1 MQRPKSGASRRHR
14 LALVPGYR
22 PETGQSPSPAQT
34 PRLEL
39 YAFAAPASCAE
50 AVTVPPRKPHWRR
63 CRRLKWSLGHWN
75 GRHSV
80 SAVRRPGCCA
90 AADRWTEAV
99 TRFLV
104 LWAVIARNRLRPS
117 FETADR
123 QVSGNA
129 VFRPQCR
136 MRGWLLV
143 ENSTVEIFGSAS
155 LGVLSAFHPGP
166 KPLEAGAAGPVH
178 YWLSGASALNRSTS

>member
-63 CRRLKWSLGHWN
+63 CRRLKWSLGYWN
-75 GRHSV
+75 CRQRV
-80 SAVRRPGCCA
+80 SAARRPGCCA
-90 AADRWTEAV
+90 AHRWTEAI

-104 LWAVIARNRLRPS
+104 LWAVVLILVR
-117 FETADR
+117 FQDETND
-123 QVSGNA
+123 
-129 VFRPQCR
+129 
-136 MRGWLLV
+136 
-143 ENSTVEIFGSAS
+143 
-155 LGVLSAFHPGP
+155 PGP
-166 KPLEAGAAGPVH
+166 SGQTSQRLGICRHPREASFKLTDDCLH
-178 YWLSGASALNRSTS
+178 

>member
-75 GRHSV
+75 CRHTV
-80 SAVRRPGCCA
+80 SAARRPGCCA
-90 AADRWTEAV
+90 AAGCRRSLDRSRYQIPGAMGCCTKPLARQFCDMIVSAQPCARIDEPRQ
-99 TRFLV
+99 RF
-104 LWAVIARNRLRPS
+104 AA
-117 FETADR
+117 A
-123 QVSGNA
+123 
-129 VFRPQCR
+129 
-136 MRGWLLV
+136 
-143 ENSTVEIFGSAS
+143 STQPLY
-155 LGVLSAFHPGP
+155 LGVYHSNDTSANPRPGESAT
-166 KPLEAGAAGPVH
+166 LYAAMT
-178 YWLSGASALNRSTS
+178 YA